1 MIEPVT
7 SLPAPAARDT
17 RSAGPGLFQ
26 FHLLSFEGP
35 DAYARAGGIA
45 TRVTG
50 LARALADS
58 GFDTHLWFVG
68 SPDMPAHETR
78 GRLTLHRWCQW
89 ISRYHPGGVY
99 DGEEGK
105 RQDYARSLPPVVART
120 IRSHLAETG
129 GRAIVLAE
137 EWQTAHAVIHLDW
150 LMASSGLR
158 DRVTIL
164 WNANNLFGFDRI
176 DWRALERA
184 ARITTVSRYMRLRMW
199 GWGVDAHV
207 IPNGLDPT
215 AFRRP
220 TQGTVK
226 GLHQSTAGRLLLSKV
241 GRWDPDKRWLLAID
255 TVAALKR
262 LGQRPLLIARG
273 GCERHG
279 IEVKE
284 RAVDRGLHLRE
295 RTLHGDGPRDLL
307 AALDEPGDADII
319 NLASPLKPAMCRLLF
334 RGSAVVLANSGHE
347 PFGLVGLETMAVGGV
362 ACTGGTG
369 EDYAEHAWNGLVLEA
384 NDPNEFVTQYHR
396 LLADPTEERRLR
408 RQAMS
413 TARRYAWSAIVRR
426 HILSLVRMEE
436 RSQAPHA
443 AARDTAQPQRPTA
456 RRAVRR
462 ALATARGG

>member
-1 MIEPVT
+1 MIQPVA
-7 SLPAPAARDT
+7 SLPAPAARDI
-17 RSAGPGLFQ
+17 RSASPGPFQ

-35 DAYARAGGIA
+35 DDYARAGGIA
-45 TRVTG
+45 TRVSG

-68 SPDMPAHETR
+68 DPDLPAHERR

-89 ISRYHPGGVY
+89 ISRYHLGGVY

-105 RQDYARSLPPVVART
+105 QQDYARSLPPVVARA
-120 IRSHLAETG
+120 IQAHLAETAG
-129 GRAIVLAE
+129 HAIVLAE
-137 EWQTAHAVIHLDW
+137 EWQTTHAVIHLDW
-150 LMASSGLR
+150 LLASAGLR
-158 DRVTIL
+158 ERVTVL

-176 DWRALERA
+176 DWSALERA

-199 GWGVDAHV
+199 RWGVDAHV

-220 TQGTVK
+220 GHEAVN
-226 GLHQSTAGRLLLSKV
+226 GLHQRTAGRLLLSKV

-255 TVAALKR
+255 TVAVLKQ
-262 LGQRPLLIARG
+262 LGQHPLLIARG

-279 IEVKE
+279 TEVKA
-284 RAVDRGLHLRE
+284 RAVDRGLRLQE
-295 RTLHGDGPRDLL
+295 RSLQGLGPRNLL
-307 AALDEPGDADII
+307 AALDEPDDADII
-319 NLASPLKPAMCRLLF
+319 SLTSPLTPAMCRLLF

-384 NDPNEFVTQYHR
+384 NDPNEFVTQYQR
-396 LLADPTEERRLR
+396 LLAEPAEERQLR

-413 TARRYAWSAIVRR
+413 TARRYTWSAIVRR
-426 HILSLVRMEE
+426 HILSLVHVNGK
-436 RSQAPHA
+436 SQAPHTA
-443 AARDTAQPQRPTA
+443 GDTVRAQRPTA
-456 RRAVRR
+456 RRAARP
-462 ALATARGG
+462 ALATAPGG

>member
-1 MIEPVT
+1 MIQPVASART
-7 SLPAPAARDT
+7 PAARET
-17 RSAGPGLFQ
+17 RSAGPGSFQ

-45 TRVTG
+45 TRVSG

-58 GFDTHLWFVG
+58 GFDTHLWFIG
-68 SPDMPAHETR
+68 DPDLPPHETC

-89 ISRYHPGGVY
+89 ISRYHPSGVY

-105 RQDYARSLPPVVART
+105 RQDYARSLPPVVARM
-120 IRSHLAETG
+120 IQSHLAETG
-129 GRAIVLAE
+129 GRTIVLAE
-137 EWQTAHAVIHLDW
+137 EWQTTHAVIHLDW
-150 LMASSGLR
+150 LLASAGLR

-176 DWRALERA
+176 DWLALGRA

-220 TQGTVK
+220 TQGAVK
-226 GLHQSTAGRLLLSKV
+226 GLHQRTVGRLLLSKV

-255 TVAALKR
+255 TVAVLKR

-273 GCERHG
+273 GCEAHG
-279 IEVKE
+279 GEVKA
-284 RAVDRGLHLRE
+284 RTIDRGLHLQE
-295 RTLHGDGPRDLL
+295 RSLQGPGPRDLM
-307 AALDEPGDADII
+307 AALNEPGDADII
-319 NLASPLKPAMCRLLF
+319 SLTSPLTPTMCRLLF

-369 EDYAEHAWNGLVLEA
+369 EDYAEHAWNGLVLET
-384 NDPNEFVTQYHR
+384 NDPNEFVTQYR
-396 LLADPTEERRLR
+396 QLLADPTGERRVR

-413 TARRYAWSAIVRR
+413 TARRYAWPAIVHR
-426 HILSLVRMEE
+426 HILSLVHMNGRGRGLHTTGDM
-436 RSQAPHA
+436 AGG
-443 AARDTAQPQRPTA
+443 QRPTA
-456 RRAVRR
+456 RRTGRR
-462 ALATARGG
+462 PLATVRGG